1 LLVDATARSC
11 GAETGVRD
19 ERMTSHLGCR
29 DVTELIEETARVSAA
44 TAARWQRAA
53 KAVRPAISDMT
64 GELLEADFPSVRTAM
79 IDGVIGVDGILA
91 ITGPLAETVP
101 RVSAEARQA
110 AADVVVAEA
119 RGEGPDG
126 AARLR
131 RGARDPRADV
141 VDRPR
146 SGRRRAA
153 RARGDPQALVR
164 ARHADR
170 ARRARPRALLPEVAA
185 QLQTIF
191 DAHLAP
197 SVQFDDPFALDE
209 NGDLLPCPRSM
220 TARARRSSTMRSRG
234 SRRRGIQR
242 PAAHDRRAR
251 AHPRRLGRRQRPCIA
266 VPATPTQTA
275 ATSP

>member
-1 LLVDATARSC
+1 MRVGVGLQRATEASSRRGAAALGGIQRLVEALLVDATARSC
-11 GAETGVRD
+11 GARDGVRD

-29 DVTELIEETARVSAA
+29 SVTELIEETARVSAA

-170 ARRARPRALLPEVAA
+170 ARRARPRAAA
-185 QLQTIF
+185 ARGGGSAA
-191 DAHLAP
+191 DHL
-197 SVQFDDPFALDE
+197 
-209 NGDLLPCPRSM
+209 
-220 TARARRSSTMRSRG
+220 
-234 SRRRGIQR
+234 
-242 PAAHDRRAR
+242 RRAR
-251 AHPRRLGRRQRPCIA
+251 AVGAVRRPVRPRREGR
-266 VPATPTQTA
+266 PAA
-275 ATSP
+275 LARDR